1 MEVVSHLAH
10 QVRSLFTDGH
20 NQISD
25 LVVGHAELRQELDGD
40 VVEGLTVV
48 LEERAAGRA
57 ELPVQIVAEA
67 VDHVEVGGGFA
78 DGLFVLHCSKYIGT
92 LIGRQVLLPPW
103 SCTDSRAWPKQTLQH
118 CPNHRTNA
126 L

>member
-10 QVRSLFTDGH
+10 QVRSLFADGH
-20 NQISD
+20 NQIGD

-40 VVEGLTVV
+40 VVEGLAVV
-48 LEERAAGRA
+48 LEEGATGRA
-57 ELPVQIVAEA
+57 KLPVQIVAEA

-92 LIGRQVLLPPW
+92 FNERQELSKDTIQKRESLLGALSVLVVP
-103 SCTDSRAWPKQTLQH
+103 
-118 CPNHRTNA
+118 
-126 L
+126 